1 MYGKVFFNSDN
12 GMTLQQFLL
21 ILRARY
27 KLVATIVLLSVIT
40 TLVVSLLL
48 PKQYTASVAVVVD
61 VRSPDP
67 VGGMVLPGLTT
78 PSYMATQID
87 IINSDRVAQRVVKLL
102 RMDESPVIREQWMEA
117 SNGEGELT
125 VWLANLLKQK
135 LDVKPSRE
143 SNVIIIE
150 FSGPDPGFVAAV
162 ANAFAQAYI
171 AVNLELKVEPARQHA
186 TWFEDQTRILRD
198 KLEKAQQ
205 ALSAYQ
211 QKTGIIA
218 TDERLDHEIAKLSD
232 LSTQLTLVQAQTSE
246 SSSKSK
252 SADSSGTLS
261 EVMQNP
267 LINSLKSDIARLEAK
282 LHESGVNLGRNHP
295 QTKRSQSELASLKRK
310 LASETQQIHGSI
322 GTSYQVGK
330 QKEKELLE
338 AMERQKKR
346 VLELN
351 RERDQIS
358 VLQRD
363 VEAAQR
369 TFEGVSQRSAQ
380 TRLESLS
387 VQTNIATLNPA
398 SIPTEHSKPRIL
410 LNVLISIFL
419 GTLIGVAIAVL
430 VELKNRRVRSLEDLL
445 EVIDVPV
452 LATISSGGS
461 RPAPRKFLRRFSRYK
476 ASRHALEAP

>member
-1 MYGKVFFNSDN
+1 
-12 GMTLQQFLL
+12 
-21 ILRARY
+21 
-27 KLVATIVLLSVIT
+27 
-40 TLVVSLLL
+40 
-48 PKQYTASVAVVVD
+48 
-61 VRSPDP
+61 
-67 VGGMVLPGLTT
+67 
-78 PSYMATQID
+78 
-87 IINSDRVAQRVVKLL
+87 
-102 RMDESPVIREQWMEA
+102 
-117 SNGEGELT
+117 
-125 VWLANLLKQK
+125 
-135 LDVKPSRE
+135 
-143 SNVIIIE
+143 
-150 FSGPDPGFVAAV
+150 
-162 ANAFAQAYI
+162 
-171 AVNLELKVEPARQHA
+171 
-186 TWFEDQTRILRD
+186 
-198 KLEKAQQ
+198 
-205 ALSAYQ
+205 
-211 QKTGIIA
+211 
-218 TDERLDHEIAKLSD
+218 
-232 LSTQLTLVQAQTSE
+232 
-246 SSSKSK
+246 
-252 SADSSGTLS
+252 
-261 EVMQNP
+261 
-267 LINSLKSDIARLEAK
+267 
-282 LHESGVNLGRNHP
+282 
-295 QTKRSQSELASLKRK
+295 
-310 LASETQQIHGSI
+310 
-322 GTSYQVGK
+322 
-330 QKEKELLE
+330 
-338 AMERQKKR
+338 MERQKKR

>member
-1 MYGKVFFNSDN
+1 
-12 GMTLQQFLL
+12 MTLQQFLL
-21 ILRARY
+21 TLRARY
-27 KLVATIVLLSVIT
+27 KVAMWTLLFTVFV
-40 TLVVSLLL
+40 TLVISLLL
-48 PKQYTASVAVVVD
+48 PKQYTASAAVVVD
-61 VRSPDP
+61 IRSPDP
-67 VGGMVLPGLTT
+67 VGGMVLPGLAA

-102 RMDESPVIREQWMEA
+102 RMDESPVIREQWMEVTD
-117 SNGEGELT
+117 GEGELI
-125 VWLANLLKQK
+125 VWLADLLKQK

-143 SNVIIIE
+143 SNVITIA
-150 FSGPDPGFVAAV
+150 FSGPDPGFVATV

-171 AVNLELKVEPARQHA
+171 DINLELKVEPARQHA
-186 TWFEDQTRILRD
+186 TWFEDQTKVLRD

-252 SADSSGTLS
+252 SADSSGILS

-330 QKEKELLE
+330 HKEKELLE

-410 LNVLISIFL
+410 LNALISIFL
-419 GTLIGVAIAVL
+419 GTLLGVGIAL
-430 VELKNRRVRSLEDLL
+430 MVELRNRRVRSVEDLV
-445 EVIDVPV
+445 EVTDLPV
-452 LATISSGGS
+452 LATISSAGS
-461 RPAPRKFLRRFSRYK
+461 RSGLRRFPRGL
-476 ASRHALEAP
+476 SRHKAPRQALEAP